1 MKHLSVKYSPILL
14 IYFFFSYQ
22 KSETTS
28 QKPQTFYKEVI
39 TPDDIKTITPEEA
52 KTYHKD
58 IQYDYE
64 YRTGTPGSYKYNYIV
79 NGLDQVG
86 DSVSGVINVKGE
98 YGAGI
103 IINKDKETIDIQ
115 VEWIDYGQLKGTDKD
130 GNEYKLEVN

>member
-1 MKHLSVKYSPILL
+1 MIKKLL
-14 IYFFFSYQ
+14 FTLFSFWLLASCKKEQ
-22 KSETTS
+22 PKI
-28 QKPQTFYKEVI
+28 QPQTLYKEVI

-64 YRTGTPGSYKYNYIV
+64 YRTGTPGSYKYNYMV

-86 DSVSGVINVKGE
+86 DSVSGVVNVKGK

-103 IINKDKETIDIQ
+103 IINKNKETIDIQ